1 MVFNLG
7 RHRTQTSHPE
17 ELIKFCEQEYKWSK
31 SFISVSALKPSAF
44 HLTTVLQDLSEDNKK
59 VQIFRANHLLTNHT
73 VVLKLIDL
81 DEEELLDYVSFEINT
96 IRQLHHPNLLPLLS
110 SFVIERHLWNVIT
123 SAEYGSVDIWSRPN
137 GIPELAIAI
146 IVRDVLFALD
156 YLHKRGIIH
165 RAVCGPHILINSNGH
180 CMLTGLKYSTS
191 VLKDGRWHNTIHEF
205 PQNALKIMNYFAPEI
220 LQQNITGYNSK
231 SDIYSLGIVCCEMA
245 NGCVP
250 FEDIQLTEML
260 LDKLTGNYPKPLDA
274 TCEEI
279 INFPTDVEDL
289 TPDVREK
296 YNLYR
301 GRTFSS
307 SFHKFT
313 KENCLHFDSY
323 SRPTAAALLSHSFV
337 KQAKKSHHNL
347 LQLLKENCSPCLW
360 SSHLTPMKQHAANS
374 SASPSPSDTAHS
386 KVPVDLLQ
394 KLSLKAGA
402 AAPDGQCDVQWTFEP

>member
-1 MVFNLG
+1 MFYLLLINFSDSNL
-7 RHRTQTSHPE
+7 T
-17 ELIKFCEQEYKWSK
+17 
-31 SFISVSALKPSAF
+31 
-44 HLTTVLQDLSEDNKK
+44 
-59 VQIFRANHLLTNHT
+59 
-73 VVLKLIDL
+73 
-81 DEEELLDYVSFEINT
+81 
-96 IRQLHHPNLLPLLS
+96 LP
-110 SFVIERHLWNVIT
+110 I
-123 SAEYGSVDIWSRPN
+123 
-137 GIPELAIAI
+137 
-146 IVRDVLFALD
+146 
-156 YLHKRGIIH
+156 GIIH
-165 RAVCGPHILINSNGH
+165 RAVCGPHILINSKGH

-279 INFPTDVEDL
+279 INFPTDVEGIDQTFFVCFHYHYKATFLLADL

-323 SRPTAAALLSHSFV
+323 SRY
-337 KQAKKSHHNL
+337 
-347 LQLLKENCSPCLW
+347 
-360 SSHLTPMKQHAANS
+360 
-374 SASPSPSDTAHS
+374 
-386 KVPVDLLQ
+386 
-394 KLSLKAGA
+394 
-402 AAPDGQCDVQWTFEP
+402 

>member
-137 GIPELAIAI
+137 GISELAIAI

-156 YLHKRGIIH
+156 YLHKRGT
-165 RAVCGPHILINSNGH
+165 VC
-180 CMLTGLKYSTS
+180 STC
-191 VLKDGRWHNTIHEF
+191 
-205 PQNALKIMNYFAPEI
+205 P
-220 LQQNITGYNSK
+220 
-231 SDIYSLGIVCCEMA
+231 
-245 NGCVP
+245 
-250 FEDIQLTEML
+250 
-260 LDKLTGNYPKPLDA
+260 
-274 TCEEI
+274 
-279 INFPTDVEDL
+279 
-289 TPDVREK
+289 
-296 YNLYR
+296 
-301 GRTFSS
+301 
-307 SFHKFT
+307 
-313 KENCLHFDSY
+313 
-323 SRPTAAALLSHSFV
+323 
-337 KQAKKSHHNL
+337 
-347 LQLLKENCSPCLW
+347 
-360 SSHLTPMKQHAANS
+360 
-374 SASPSPSDTAHS
+374 
-386 KVPVDLLQ
+386 
-394 KLSLKAGA
+394 
-402 AAPDGQCDVQWTFEP
+402 